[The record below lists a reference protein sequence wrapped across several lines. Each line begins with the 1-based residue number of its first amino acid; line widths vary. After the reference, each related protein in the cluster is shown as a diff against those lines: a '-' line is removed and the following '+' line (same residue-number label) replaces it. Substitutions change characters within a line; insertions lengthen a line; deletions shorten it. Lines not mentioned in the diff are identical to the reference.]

1 MLSQTKLAGSADCS
15 NQEQPGTGSTSWAI
29 WLCFLILIYLATTGN
44 VFYELLILTQL
55 RQLVIA
61 MFCKLFATW
70 LIVMIYCKLSDTKSV
85 FSMIMRVIEYFIIPA
100 STPNRNYLRLICVLS
115 YIGPRL
121 CIYIYAP
128 SWTGA

>member
-1 MLSQTKLAGSADCS
+1 
-15 NQEQPGTGSTSWAI
+15 
-29 WLCFLILIYLATTGN
+29 
-44 VFYELLILTQL
+44 
-55 RQLVIA
+55 

-115 YIGPRL
+115 YMRPRL
-121 CIYIYAP
+121 CIYIYIYAP